1 MANWICV
8 FSLPQDKFFAT
19 VDSQE
24 LDFDVTDFNVGT
36 LSRAF
41 KFANRTRLKV
51 SSSFSL
57 PLPTY

>member
-1 MANWICV
+1 MIIS
-8 FSLPQDKFFAT
+8 SLQDKFFAS
-19 VDSQE
+19 VESQE

-51 SSSFSL
+51 MNDLLILFIWV
-57 PLPTY
+57 